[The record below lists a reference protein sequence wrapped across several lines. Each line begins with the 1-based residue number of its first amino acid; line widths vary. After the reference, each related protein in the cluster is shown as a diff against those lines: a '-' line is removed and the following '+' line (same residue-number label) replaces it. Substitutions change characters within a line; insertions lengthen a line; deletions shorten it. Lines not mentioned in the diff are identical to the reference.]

1 MKNFLEREPER
12 FKAFGRGLALQ
23 DAIITLKHAIAME
36 EFNMKVYQIG
46 IPITLSS
53 MGRKYVLKNDLIF
66 STKLPYKFMGIPN
79 G

>member
-66 STKLPYKFMGIPN
+66 FNKITIQVYGN
-79 G
+79 T

>member
-12 FKAFGRGLALQ
+12 FKAFSRGLALQ
-23 DAIITLKHAIAME
+23 DAIITLKHAME

-53 MGRKYVLKNDLIF
+53 MDENRY
-66 STKLPYKFMGIPN
+66 
-79 G
+79 